1 MSTIKS
7 RHPDFEI
14 TDPPEVV
21 AEKIR
26 LALEADKR
34 LPGERS
40 LCDELLEDRRRERE
54 RELRE
59 EGY

>member
-14 TDPPEVV
+14 TDPPELV
-21 AEKIR
+21 AEKLR
-26 LALEADKR
+26 LAKEANK
-34 LPGERS
+34 LWFGERS
-40 LCDELLEDRRRERE
+40 LCDEFLQDRCLERE

-59 EGY
+59 DGY